1 MTHEELKERF
11 IELLKA
17 ADEYSAQ
24 RCITDYDEA
33 IADNAE
39 YLIAHGA
46 TVESPVT
53 IHMEP
58 LHIAEN
64 VSEKLSESLP
74 TRRERILYEN

>member
-1 MTHEELKERF
+1 MTYEEQKERL

-17 ADEYSAQ
+17 ADEYSAE

-39 YLIAHGA
+39 YLIAHGV
-46 TVESPVT
+46 TVVPPVT

-58 LHIAEN
+58 LCIAET
-64 VSEKLSESLP
+64 VSDKLLASYKTL
-74 TRRERILYEN
+74 RRSATP

>member
-1 MTHEELKERF
+1 MTYEEQKERF

-46 TVESPVT
+46 TVEPPVT
-53 IHMEP
+53 IHIDP
-58 LHIAEN
+58 LQIAEN
-64 VSEKLSESLP
+64 ASEKMSDEV
-74 TRRERILYEN
+74 RRTIERIFYEN